1 MFLLVYFQYF
11 YLLEVFVFACLLIL
25 SGLKVKNF
33 LKNILIIE
41 HIKKDI
47 NSLEMKNK
55 TNYDSDSICYTDDF
69 NVNSLKI
76 ARIKK
81 RIKNQE
87 LMLILLY

>member
-25 SGLKVKNF
+25 SGLKVKKI